1 MDSHFF
7 NILVF
12 QEIFRDR
19 DMDAKEEKHNS
30 KENEANEDNSGKND
44 TDVTNEEEL
53 SGGETEKDGYYS
65 SKEEDSDVRVN
76 H

>member
-53 SGGETEKDGYYS
+53 SGGETEKDGNYS
-65 SKEEDSDVRVN
+65 SKDSDVRVN

>member
-19 DMDAKEEKHNS
+19 DLDAKEEKNNS
-30 KENEANEDNSGKND
+30 KENEANEDDSGKKD
-44 TDVTNEEEL
+44 TDVTYEEEH
-53 SGGETEKDGYYS
+53 SWQCCKTYECKI
-65 SKEEDSDVRVN
+65 
-76 H
+76 